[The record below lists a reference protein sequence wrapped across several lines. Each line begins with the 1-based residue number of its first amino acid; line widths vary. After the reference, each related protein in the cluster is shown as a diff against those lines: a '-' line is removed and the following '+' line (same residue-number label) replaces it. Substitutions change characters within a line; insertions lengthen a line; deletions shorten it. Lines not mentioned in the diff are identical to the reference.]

1 MTSPTATVLIV
12 FGRGVVYAGD
22 GYALTPASAARVRAA
37 AAYVAAHESAFRRS
51 AAQGRP
57 PRLVL
62 TGGWAEACEGAE
74 PPPAGFREGDL
85 MLREAVAAGLDR
97 YADLYAETRS
107 RSTLENLL
115 HTVQDG
121 LLADRVFTGREP
133 LGIVSHAAHLPR
145 IRYLA
150 GKVLRLRGPALLD
163 VPATGGEVPSAWRS
177 ERAVLLASRLC
188 FLGVRETDGLVRRER
203 RMVALL
209 RRAER
214 LAGHRPAA
222 WQGDLGDV
230 LSEASS
236 RW

>member
-12 FGRGVVYAGD
+12 FGRGVVNVGD

-37 AAYVAAHESAFRRS
+37 AAYVAAHESSYRR
-51 AAQGRP
+51 AAARGP
-57 PRLVL
+57 APRVVL
-62 TGGWAEACEGAE
+62 TGGWAEACAGAQ

-97 YADLYAETRS
+97 YAELYTETRS

-115 HTVQDG
+115 HTVQDR
-121 LLADRVFTGREP
+121 LLADHTFTGGEP
-133 LGIVSHAAHLPR
+133 LGLVSHAAHLPR
-145 IRYLA
+145 VRYLA

-177 ERAVLLASRLC
+177 ERAVHLASRLC
-188 FLGVRETDGLVRRER
+188 FLGAHHPAGLLRRER
-203 RMVALL
+203 RMVALI

-214 LAGHRPAA
+214 LAGHRPVA
-222 WQGDLGDV
+222 WQGEIGDV
-230 LSEASS
+230 LSDASS